1 MNPGTQQNLRN
12 VVRYIPRLGGSLV
25 FAGGA
30 VFAFLNIWEPDKQD
44 PGLVYA
50 DKLAGDLPTVCNG
63 ITKHVTSLPV
73 VVGERWAP
81 EKCAR
86 EEAAALTRLQERLV
100 QCFTRLPPQ
109 AVFDM
114 ATSHAWNN
122 GVANTCTSLAMVA
135 WNEGK
140 WDLGCRRISHS
151 DSGKYVWS
159 YVKTGRK
166 LPDGKPEYRF
176 VQGLANRRDAETKNC
191 LTYNQA
197 HLGYTYA
204 IAAY

>member
-1 MNPGTQQNLRN
+1 MNPTTQQNLRN

-25 FAGGA
+25 LASGA
-30 VFAFLNIWEPDKQD
+30 VFAFLNVWEPDKKD

-63 ITKHVTSLPV
+63 ITKHVTVLPV

-86 EEAAALTRLQERLV
+86 EEAAAIVRLQERLV
-100 QCFTRLPPQ
+100 QCFTKLPPQ
-109 AVFDM
+109 EVFDM

-122 GVANTCTSLAMVA
+122 GVANTCTSLAMAA
-135 WNEGK
+135 WNNGQ
-140 WDLGCRRISHS
+140 WDLGCRRISRS
-151 DSGKYVWS
+151 DAGKYVWS

-166 LPDGKPEYRF
+166 LPDGKPEYKF

-191 LTYNQA
+191 LAYKQVNLVQS
-197 HLGYTYA
+197 YV